1 MLNVLVACAF
11 HFSGVPFASV
21 ELAVAGSSHADSA
34 IVEHYG
40 ARSTVAVAA
49 QTPGEDDWIH
59 VILDADRPGNE
70 LIMHVKRG
78 EGPRREGRL
87 INPAL
92 PIGGEMSGDCEISPE
107 PVL

>member
-1 MLNVLVACAF
+1 MQSVIVLCAF
-11 HFSGVPFASV
+11 HFIGVPFASV
-21 ELAVAGSSHADSA
+21 ELAVEGSTPADSA

-49 QTPGEDDWIH
+49 QTPDEDDWIH

-70 LIMHVKRG
+70 LIMHVRRG
-78 EGPRREGRL
+78 DGPRREGRL
-87 INPAL
+87 INPTL

-107 PVL
+107 SIP